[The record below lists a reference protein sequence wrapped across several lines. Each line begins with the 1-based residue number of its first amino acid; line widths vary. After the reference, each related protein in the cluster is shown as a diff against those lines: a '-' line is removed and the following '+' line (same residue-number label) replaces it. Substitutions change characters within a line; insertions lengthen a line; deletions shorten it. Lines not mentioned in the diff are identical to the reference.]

1 MSLQL
6 LCATIKHR
14 LVRKQDYTRGFYVPG
29 EALNVT
35 CCNITNENNYRDILL
50 ILQPQCNQ
58 YGTAVHSNL
67 LYFTLYT
74 YCTMVNDS
82 AQVNVNIQGL
92 NCLKTFPFHS
102 CFAASQPMKMR
113 SKVSHRNTETGT
125 CQQSA
130 QNCQSASNDK
140 THEPYH
146 RLTVTHNKREGCTD
160 KMEGKGQS
168 VPHESDSAEKG
179 IYTPNPSMWISI
191 TLVTWSEAS
200 TIWHVW
206 K

>member
-1 MSLQL
+1 MRLTSEYESITNKDSCQLHLLTLCYEFEPCLKCYAGLSLQL

-29 EALNVT
+29 ETLNVT
-35 CCNITNENNYRDILL
+35 CCNNTNENNYRDILL

-82 AQVNVNIQGL
+82 AHVNVNIQGL
-92 NCLKTFPFHS
+92 NCLKTFPLHS

-146 RLTVTHNKREGCTD
+146 RLSHTQQEGRL
-160 KMEGKGQS
+160 
-168 VPHESDSAEKG
+168 
-179 IYTPNPSMWISI
+179 Y
-191 TLVTWSEAS
+191 
-200 TIWHVW
+200 
-206 K
+206 